1 MCCALR
7 LAAQPCV
14 EECRKTFVD
23 RVTMA
28 ETEGF
33 TVCQERCEG
42 VWKDSCTKESELK
55 TESVGKKDRKER
67 SGRNSTSVG

>member
-33 TVCQERCEG
+33 TVCKDRCEG
-42 VWKDSCTKESELK
+42 VWKDSCTKESEPK
-55 TESVGKKDRKER
+55 TKSVGKKDRRKR
-67 SGRNSTSVG
+67 SGGKSKSVG